1 MFLICAQI
9 SCFFKRL
16 EATLLKLITPMLHQ
30 GMIIVGLPGNIPEN
44 TLYGSYYGVGI
55 SCPVE
60 SDVLITEHDKEL
72 GKALGQR
79 VVEVTKRMI

>member
-1 MFLICAQI
+1 
-9 SCFFKRL
+9 
-16 EATLLKLITPMLHQ
+16 MLHQ
-30 GMIIVGLPGNIPEN
+30 GMIFVGLPRNIPEN
-44 TLYGSYYGVGI
+44 TLYGGSYYGVGI

-60 SDVLITEHDKEL
+60 SDVLITDHDKEL

>member
-30 GMIIVGLPGNIPEN
+30 AMIIIGLLGNIPEN
-44 TLYGSYYGVGI
+44 TLYGSYFM
-55 SCPVE
+55 S
-60 SDVLITEHDKEL
+60 S
-72 GKALGQR
+72 
-79 VVEVTKRMI
+79 